1 MHSSGPMSRRSRH
14 KVCLN
19 ILFKPVS
26 VETRERVGRRLR
38 FPAPLLDFFTRSN
51 GARLF
56 FSGIAFYGCLPEHQT
71 FDRTNPFGLLPFN
84 NEDAQREFA
93 RAITGTD
100 LLCIGSYGY
109 DRSIVCIDR
118 TTLEVSCFV
127 GKDFTRTPKAWQSLD
142 DWLVSEIQRVCRLHD
157 ELGNCLVDKKQF
169 LPEG

>member
-1 MHSSGPMSRRSRH
+1 MGVCPNIRRS
-14 KVCLN
+14 
-19 ILFKPVS
+19 
-26 VETRERVGRRLR
+26 T
-38 FPAPLLDFFTRSN
+38 APIHLACCRSTMKT
-51 GARLF
+51 L
-56 FSGIAFYGCLPEHQT
+56 
-71 FDRTNPFGLLPFN
+71 
-84 NEDAQREFA
+84 FA